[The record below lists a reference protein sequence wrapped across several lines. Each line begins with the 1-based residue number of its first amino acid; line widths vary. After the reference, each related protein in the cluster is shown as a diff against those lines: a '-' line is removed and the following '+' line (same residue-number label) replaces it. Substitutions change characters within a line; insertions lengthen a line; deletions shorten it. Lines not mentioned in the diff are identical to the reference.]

1 MPLSVLL
8 PLVVVGIALIWGLV
22 RWLQPTPPLRI
33 RDETEARAI
42 WHHRNP
48 ETPAQ
53 TARINPGRSH
63 ALVETGAGPGLVW
76 AMGADPV
83 TRLIPPGTRCVE
95 TATGLRLK
103 TGDFTAP
110 VIDIPL
116 PDPRERAQWA
126 EILRQHTCPN

>member
-22 RWLQPTPPLRI
+22 RWLQPTPPFRI
-33 RDETEARAI
+33 SDTAEALAI
-42 WHHRNP
+42 WRHRNP
-48 ETPAQ
+48 ETPAE
-53 TARINPGRSH
+53 TARLNPERSH
-63 ALVETGAGPGLVW
+63 ALVETAAGPGLVW

-83 TRLIPPGTRCVE
+83 TRLIPPGTRCIE

-110 VIDIPL
+110 GIHIPL

-126 EILRQHTCPN
+126 EKLRQEPCPN